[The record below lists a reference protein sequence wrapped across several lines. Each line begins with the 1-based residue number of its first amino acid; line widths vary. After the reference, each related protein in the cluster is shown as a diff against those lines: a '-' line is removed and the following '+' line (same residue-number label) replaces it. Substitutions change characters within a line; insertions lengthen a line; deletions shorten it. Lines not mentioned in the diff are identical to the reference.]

1 MTLKKLLP
9 IASIVMLMA
18 FSLPASSAII
28 VPASSSTNGTPKTED
43 PRAQQLLNRLEV
55 IKGMNKSELTK
66 TEKKDL
72 RKEVKGIR
80 KEMRHISGGVYLSA
94 GAIIII
100 ILVLILVL

>member
-9 IASIVMLMA
+9 MASFVMLMA
-18 FSLPASSAII
+18 FSLPANSAMI
-28 VPASSSTNGTPKTED
+28 VPGSSPTNSTPKTEN
-43 PRAQQLLNRLEV
+43 PRAQELLSRLEV
-55 IKGMNKSELTK
+55 IKGMNKSELSS

-80 KEMRHISGGVYLSA
+80 KEMRHISGGIYLSA